1 MEGESQGKSG
11 NLTRYLKIKFFATP
25 HIHLCAFSLC
35 PMPCQ
40 EVMEISLRSR
50 RSQRK
55 VRENGDNKRI
65 GHSVQFM
72 YHCEFFVLILAITF
86 LSMPYNW
93 APSPFGIN

>member
-1 MEGESQGKSG
+1 MKEESRGKPG
-11 NLTRYLKIKFFATP
+11 NLTRYLKIEVFATP

-55 VRENGDNKRI
+55 VRENGDKKELATLCNLCI
-65 GHSVQFM
+65 AASF
-72 YHCEFFVLILAITF
+72 LSLLAITF
-86 LSMPYNW
+86 LSMP
-93 APSPFGIN
+93 